1 MLLRDG
7 RRHSVEKVRELI
19 LTIKKNEKPE
29 QLARLLAE
37 LSGLLMTAPGMYC
50 ARVRITSQFYMGM
63 EHGMTAAFLY
73 TSGEYADEFIQGLR
87 WSGME
92 AESVHICPEK
102 RTDFFRDLHRGG
114 FEAVVL
120 DKSHESLLLPL
131 ALIAEEPQREPNEV
145 RNPDLMRSV
154 CLYYQGCARRADI
167 QVLEDQMCGE
177 LYKASFLLPET
188 DRRTMTPPLV
198 TDSHGGRYCPVFT
211 DWVEMDKFDR
221 KKRLGGRRLRF
232 RDLKGCIGNCD
243 GIVINPFGFGL
254 KLDMEKLLR
263 IEREKNR
270 LRVVK

>member
-1 MLLRDG
+1 M
-7 RRHSVEKVRELI
+7 
-19 LTIKKNEKPE
+19 
-29 QLARLLAE
+29 
-37 LSGLLMTAPGMYC
+37 
-50 ARVRITSQFYMGM
+50 
-63 EHGMTAAFLY
+63 
-73 TSGEYADEFIQGLR
+73 
-87 WSGME
+87 
-92 AESVHICPEK
+92 
-102 RTDFFRDLHRGG
+102 
-114 FEAVVL
+114 L

-167 QVLEDQMCGE
+167 RVLEDQMCGE

-198 TDSHGGRYCPVFT
+198 TDSQGGQYRPVFT
-211 DWVEMDKFDR
+211 DWVEMDKFDK

-232 RDLKGCIGNCD
+232 RELKGQIGNSE

-263 IEREKNR
+263 IEQEKNR

>member
-1 MLLRDG
+1 M
-7 RRHSVEKVRELI
+7 EKVRELI
-19 LTIKKNEKPE
+19 LTIRKNERPE

-37 LSGLLMTAPGMYC
+37 LAGLLETEPGLYC
-50 ARVRITSQFYMGM
+50 ARVRITGHVYMGM
-63 EHGMTAAFLY
+63 EQGMTAAFLY
-73 TSGEYADEFIQGLR
+73 TSGDYADEFAGGLR

-92 AESVHICPEK
+92 ADSVHLYPEK
-102 RTDFFRDLHRGG
+102 RPDFFRDLYRSG

-131 ALIAEEPQREPNEV
+131 PLIADEPEREPDEV
-145 RNPDLMRSV
+145 RNPELMRSV

-167 QVLEDQMCGE
+167 RALEDQMCGE

-188 DRRTMTPPLV
+188 DRRTMAPPLV

-232 RDLKGCIGNCD
+232 RDLKGCIGSCD